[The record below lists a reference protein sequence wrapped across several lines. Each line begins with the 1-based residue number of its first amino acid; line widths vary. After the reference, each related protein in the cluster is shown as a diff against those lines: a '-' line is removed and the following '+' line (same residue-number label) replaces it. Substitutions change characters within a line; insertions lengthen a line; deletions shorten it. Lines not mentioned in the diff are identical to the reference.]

1 MIRKKLAGIL
11 VFALVLGVLSPAV
24 FADGAGGLVLPISD
38 KLLEL
43 DMWTARIGLYR
54 GDDYNDK
61 ASFQEMEKRTN
72 IRINFELSA
81 GTAYE
86 EQFNL
91 LMASR
96 DLPDLILAQGWNVNA
111 STYGQQGAL
120 LPIDQYLEYMPNF
133 SRILE
138 EYPEIRGQ
146 VTAADGHIY
155 YMPNLALDGRVLVQ
169 MFPQIRKDWL
179 ANLGLPEPVTVDD
192 WYNTFKAFKE
202 AYPDVTPYTPLDM
215 NNLMM
220 LFAPAFGMD
229 YRGVGTGF
237 IIEDGKVKYSPYEDR
252 FKELLTFLNKLYSEG
267 LMDPTYASGDYGSNY
282 SALREKV
289 VNDATGA
296 WFGWA
301 GSFMNTFRGLKAD
314 DPNFKIGPVAPPKG
328 PYGDQWHVSAR
339 WQASGLGIAV
349 SAQTKHPIEAVKW
362 LDYQYSEDG
371 ILLNNF
377 GVEGVSYDMVDG
389 YPVFKDHVFNNP
401 DGLSREESLL
411 QYVPGGGSFA
421 TVEDYRYLE
430 QYNPPDPGGDTV
442 AEKVAPFVDMSRLL
456 PPVQFTADEQRILRP
471 IMADLDTFVLENVNN
486 FILGRR
492 PLSQFDNFKQT
503 LERMQLNRVLEIYQ
517 AAYDRFMAVE

>member
-179 ANLGLPEPVTVDD
+179 ANLG
-192 WYNTFKAFKE
+192 
-202 AYPDVTPYTPLDM
+202 
-215 NNLMM
+215 
-220 LFAPAFGMD
+220 
-229 YRGVGTGF
+229 
-237 IIEDGKVKYSPYEDR
+237 
-252 FKELLTFLNKLYSEG
+252 
-267 LMDPTYASGDYGSNY
+267 
-282 SALREKV
+282 
-289 VNDATGA
+289 
-296 WFGWA
+296 
-301 GSFMNTFRGLKAD
+301 
-314 DPNFKIGPVAPPKG
+314 
-328 PYGDQWHVSAR
+328 
-339 WQASGLGIAV
+339 
-349 SAQTKHPIEAVKW
+349 
-362 LDYQYSEDG
+362 
-371 ILLNNF
+371 
-377 GVEGVSYDMVDG
+377 
-389 YPVFKDHVFNNP
+389 
-401 DGLSREESLL
+401 
-411 QYVPGGGSFA
+411 
-421 TVEDYRYLE
+421 
-430 QYNPPDPGGDTV
+430 
-442 AEKVAPFVDMSRLL
+442 
-456 PPVQFTADEQRILRP
+456 
-471 IMADLDTFVLENVNN
+471 
-486 FILGRR
+486 
-492 PLSQFDNFKQT
+492 
-503 LERMQLNRVLEIYQ
+503 
-517 AAYDRFMAVE
+517 